1 MKVIYAK
8 FMRISF
14 NVNINSCG
22 STQELNNHFC
32 QKYMLLC
39 GLQKIKFLAL
49 FRKSQTFTIIYTR
62 NIHTVPLYAS
72 FKHSTHSQLKNVI
85 AQRNHDGACTAFHK
99 GSLPTI

>member
-1 MKVIYAK
+1 MQNLCEYLSMLILILADLYA
-8 FMRISF
+8 RIK
-14 NVNINSCG
+14 
-22 STQELNNHFC
+22 QP
-32 QKYMLLC
+32 LLPKIHVT
-39 GLQKIKFLAL
+39 LWLTKIKFLAL